1 MAMPVILKGD
11 SSSIIRLAVA
21 EGDYRGCIL
30 EVSFFGVKRQFNNI
44 QCGATISLEWT
55 AAETAMFP
63 LGTWPLSMKVKR
75 GETVKTLPFAK
86 VKVTDAPGEVY
97 DAAIKVAPILD
108 DIKELTEA
116 DSQKDVKSAIN
127 TILKR
132 LKNAATCL
140 LVAAIP
146 LLSMAAITADTKLD
160 DIPGHTTISNIVT
173 AAGVPLRSDLPPLVT
188 NVVREI
194 KGTVY
199 DKELG
204 ITWKQVMHDGNLYYV
219 AVTNANITGVK

>member
-1 MAMPVILKGD
+1 MAIPVILRGD
-11 SSSIIRLAVA
+11 TSATIHLSVA
-21 EGDYRGCIL
+21 DGDYTGSSL
-30 EVSFFGVKRQFNNI
+30 EVSYFGVKREFTNLT
-44 QCGATISLEWT
+44 GGTVSVEWT
-55 AAETAMFP
+55 AEETALFP
-63 LGTWPLSMKVKR
+63 LGTWPLTMKVKR
-75 GETVKTLPFAK
+75 GENVRTLPFAK

-116 DSQKDVKSAIN
+116 DTSGDVKETLN

-160 DIPGHTTISNIVT
+160 DIPGYTTISNIVT
-173 AAGVPLRSDLPPLVT
+173 AAGVPLKSDLPPLVT

-199 DKELG
+199 DTELG
-204 ITWKQVMHDGNLYYV
+204 ITWKQEMYKGNLYYI
-219 AVTNANITGVK
+219 AVTNANITEIK

>member
-1 MAMPVILKGD
+1 MAIPVILRGD
-11 SSSIIRLAVA
+11 TSSTIHLSVA
-21 EGDYRGCIL
+21 DGDYTGCSL
-30 EVSFFGVKRQFNNI
+30 EVSYFGVTREFKDI
-44 QCGATISLEWT
+44 KGSETVAVEWT
-55 AAETAMFP
+55 ADETAFFP
-63 LGTWPLSMKVKR
+63 LGTWPLTMKVKR
-75 GETVKTLPFAK
+75 GENVRTLPFAK

-116 DSQKDVKSAIN
+116 DTSGDVKDTLN

-173 AAGVPLRSDLPPLVT
+173 AAGVPLKSDLPPLVT
-188 NVVREI
+188 NVVRDT

-199 DKELG
+199 DEKLG
-204 ITWKQVMHDGNLYYV
+204 VTWKQEMYNGNLYYI
-219 AVTNANITGVK
+219 AVTNANITEVK